1 MTSRKR
7 EAPVVTMH
15 VRSANVLRENT
26 ESRRSL
32 DSSEK
37 NRLNIENT
45 TTPTVRAMASVCP
58 CSAQLTTL
66 SVPIAITSPTETSQA
81 RTPLV
86 RIGWL
91 GGRGRRSISP
101 STGLLYP
108 SPMDWI
114 VTVVKATHKT
124 CSGRSGLLGPLGPGA
139 HRDPDVGL
147 FQRGRVVDAVAGHG
161 DDLAFAL
168 EQVHQADLV
177 LWSDAGDHADI
188 GDRLHRLVI
197 GHRAE
202 LRPA

>member
-1 MTSRKR
+1 VVFRIAWHGARTVAMTSRKR

-37 NRLNIENT
+37 NRLNSENT
-45 TTPTVRAMASVCP
+45 TTPMVRAMASVCA

-81 RTPLV
+81 RTPPV

-101 STGLLYP
+101 STGLL
-108 SPMDWI
+108 
-114 VTVVKATHKT
+114 
-124 CSGRSGLLGPLGPGA
+124 
-139 HRDPDVGL
+139 
-147 FQRGRVVDAVAGHG
+147 
-161 DDLAFAL
+161 
-168 EQVHQADLV
+168 
-177 LWSDAGDHADI
+177 
-188 GDRLHRLVI
+188 
-197 GHRAE
+197 
-202 LRPA
+202 